1 MRTGT
6 SCSWRKSFSPKRTC
20 RGDDGV
26 EAKKADDDHGT
37 QGSTTLGARS
47 SFMRLRPQQALDVGA
62 NTPLCCGK
70 GETWGSELRGA
81 QVQGAGQGRS

>member
-6 SCSWRKSFSPKRTC
+6 SCSRRKSF

-37 QGSTTLGARS
+37 QGSATLGARS
-47 SFMRLRPQQALDVGA
+47 SFMRLRPQQAPDVGA
-62 NTPLCCGK
+62 TTPLYCGK